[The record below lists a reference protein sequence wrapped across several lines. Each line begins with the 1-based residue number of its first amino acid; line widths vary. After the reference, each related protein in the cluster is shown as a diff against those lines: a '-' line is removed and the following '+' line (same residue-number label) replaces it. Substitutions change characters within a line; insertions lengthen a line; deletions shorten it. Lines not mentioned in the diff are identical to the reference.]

1 MSRTEKNVKALIL
14 LLQDLVAEGTLES
27 GQMKVITEGIN
38 ILCRTRRSH
47 DPARIW
53 KAVDRL
59 ARVVMRSAGQK

>member
-1 MSRTEKNVKALIL
+1 MSRTEKNVKATIL
-14 LLQDLVAEGTLES
+14 FLQDLVAEGTLES
-27 GQMKVITEGIN
+27 GQMKVIVEGIN

-59 ARVVMRSAGQK
+59 ARVVLRSTRQK